1 MKKRIVATLL
11 ATLLTAATMT
21 GCGNNYTVALTDT
34 NPVKVELGTELST
47 DVRDYITVTDGETT
61 VENGEVFEEIN
72 LDITNV
78 DVNAVGTYTV
88 VITYEKNQLVIPVI
102 VEDTTAPTIEAED
115 LALAE
120 GTEVTVAEYVTVTDA
135 QNVVIMFILADG
147 TKTDKFTYDGTE
159 TEVTV
164 TAEDAEGNVAEKA
177 MKITLLDTVAPVI
190 VAEDIT
196 IKVNDDIDLMDGIS
210 ATDNVDGDVTD
221 KVAVTGTVDTTKEG
235 TYKVTYKVADA
246 AGNEAVAER
255 TVTVEKKAA
264 PKKSN
269 TTAATTNTNA
279 GTTGTTTTGGNTG
292 TTVTPTTPAP
302 TPVPET
308 PTPAPTPETPAA
320 PEPAPTT
327 PTPAPTPTTP
337 NIPQHV
343 DDIVIGDHVQE
354 VINNGGTLGDVYDNA
369 DWDNYIEG

>member
-11 ATLLTAATMT
+11 TTLLTAATIT

-61 VENGEVFEEIN
+61 IDNGEVFEDIN

-78 DVNAVGTYTV
+78 DVNTVGTYTV

-115 LALAE
+115 VALAE

-135 QNVVIMFILADG
+135 QDVEVMFILADG
-147 TKTDKFTYDGTE
+147 AKTDKFTYDGTE

-164 TAEDAEGNVAEKA
+164 IAEDVEGNVAEKA
-177 MKITLLDTVAPVI
+177 MKITLLDTTAPVI
-190 VAEDIT
+190 VAEDVT
-196 IKVNDDIDLMDGIS
+196 IKVNDDINLMDGIS
-210 ATDNVDGDVTD
+210 ATDNVDGDLTG

-255 TVTVEKKAA
+255 VVTVEKKAA
-264 PKKSN
+264 PKKSK
-269 TTAATTNTNA
+269 TTTT
-279 GTTGTTTTGGNTG
+279 TTGTTTEKGNTTTGTTTGGNSG
-292 TTVTPTTPAP
+292 TVATPTTPAP
-302 TPVPET
+302 A
-308 PTPAPTPETPAA
+308 PTPAPT
-320 PEPAPTT
+320 
-327 PTPAPTPTTP
+327 TPAPTPTTP
-337 NIPQHV
+337 TTPAPSNPPMVDPNPPISDTPSDPGTW
-343 DDIVIGDHVQE
+343 DDIL
-354 VINNGGTLGDVYDNA
+354 TT
-369 DWDNYIEG
+369 DWDDVIIA

>member
-11 ATLLTAATMT
+11 TTLLTAATMT

-34 NPVKVELGTELST
+34 NPVKVELGTEFST
-47 DVRDYITVTDGETT
+47 DARDYITVTDGETT

-115 LALAE
+115 VALAE
-120 GTEVTVAEYVTVTDA
+120 GTEVT
-135 QNVVIMFILADG
+135 
-147 TKTDKFTYDGTE
+147 
-159 TEVTV
+159 
-164 TAEDAEGNVAEKA
+164 VAEKA

-210 ATDNVDGDVTD
+210 ATDDVDGDLTG

-235 TYKVTYKVADA
+235 TYKVTYKVTDA

-255 TVTVEKKAA
+255 TVTVEKKAT
-264 PKKSN
+264 PKKGK
-269 TTAATTNTNA
+269 TT
-279 GTTGTTTTGGNTG
+279 TTTTGGTTNEGGTVTG
-292 TTVTPTTPAP
+292 TTGGTTTGGNGGTVATPTTPAP
-302 TPVPET
+302 APA
-308 PTPAPTPETPAA
+308 PTPAPS
-320 PEPAPTT
+320 
-327 PTPAPTPTTP
+327 TPAPTPTTP
-337 NIPQHV
+337 TTPAPSNPPAKV
-343 DDIVIGDHVQE
+343 DDIPKGD
-354 VINNGGTLGDVYDNA
+354 IPTDSGTWDDILTT
-369 DWDNYIEG
+369 DWDDVIIA

>member
-11 ATLLTAATMT
+11 TTLLTAATIT

-61 VENGEVFEEIN
+61 IDNGEVFEDIN

-78 DVNAVGTYTV
+78 DVNTVGTYTV

-115 LALAE
+115 VALAE
-120 GTEVTVAEYVTVTDA
+120 GTEVTVAEYVKVTDA
-135 QNVVIMFILADG
+135 QEVEVMFILADG

-177 MKITLLDTVAPVI
+177 MKITLLDTTAPVI
-190 VAEDIT
+190 VAEDVT
-196 IKVNDDIDLMDGIS
+196 IKVNDDIDLMEGIS
-210 ATDNVDGDVTD
+210 ATDDVDGDLTGKVT
-221 KVAVTGTVDTTKEG
+221 VTGTVDTTKEG
-235 TYKVTYKVADA
+235 TYTVTYKVTDA

-255 TVTVEKKAA
+255 VVTVEKKAT
-264 PKKSN
+264 PKKGK
-269 TTAATTNTNA
+269 TTTGGTTNEGGTA
-279 GTTGTTTTGGNTG
+279 TGTTGGTTTGGNGG
-292 TTVTPTTPAP
+292 TVATPTTPAP
-302 TPVPET
+302 APT
-308 PTPAPTPETPAA
+308 PTPS
-320 PEPAPTT
+320 
-327 PTPAPTPTTP
+327 TPAPTPTTP
-337 NIPQHV
+337 TTPAPSNPPMVDPNPPISDTPSDPGTW
-343 DDIVIGDHVQE
+343 DDIL
-354 VINNGGTLGDVYDNA
+354 TT
-369 DWDNYIEG
+369 DWDDVIIA

>member
-11 ATLLTAATMT
+11 TTLFTAATIT
-21 GCGNNYTVALTDT
+21 GCGNNYTIALTDT

-61 VENGEVFEEIN
+61 IDNGEVFEDIN

-78 DVNAVGTYTV
+78 DVNTVGTYTV

-115 LALAE
+115 VALAE
-120 GTEVTVAEYVTVTDA
+120 GTEVTVAEYVKVTDA
-135 QNVVIMFILADG
+135 QDVEVMFILADG

-164 TAEDAEGNVAEKA
+164 VAEDAEGNVAEKA

-190 VAEDIT
+190 VVEDIT
-196 IKVNDDIDLMDGIS
+196 IKVNDDINLMEGIS
-210 ATDNVDGDVTD
+210 ATDNVDGDLTG

-255 TVTVEKKAA
+255 VVTVEKKAA
-264 PKKSN
+264 PKKSK
-269 TTAATTNTNA
+269 TTTT
-279 GTTGTTTTGGNTG
+279 TTGTTTEKDNTTTGTTGGTTTGGNSG
-292 TTVTPTTPAP
+292 TVATPTN
-302 TPVPET
+302 
-308 PTPAPTPETPAA
+308 
-320 PEPAPTT
+320 
-327 PTPAPTPTTP
+327 PTPAPTPTPIPAPTTP
-337 NIPQHV
+337 TTPAPSNPPAKV
-343 DDIVIGDHVQE
+343 DDIPKGD
-354 VINNGGTLGDVYDNA
+354 IPTDPGTWDDILNSGWDDVT
-369 DWDNYIEG
+369 II